1 MSLREKRAGAT
12 AAHGARAA
20 LCLAL
25 LFLPAA
31 AQDTV
36 RTGLEGF
43 SSQSPESI
51 HGSERPLVEAL
62 REPLLGAMD
71 CAAALQCWLDGRSA
85 DARGDKD
92 AAAAAWV
99 AGRAALSDLRALPAP
114 QWPELGAVRLR
125 PVQQVEGRSLYLVT
139 AFVVTWTTDAGLQ
152 YGLLMVPQSIPKGHR
167 YPLLVYV
174 HHGRGGIS
182 AGEIAWLGEQ
192 CRRGYAVVAPGLR
205 GQPLAEQS
213 ITGMRAYRSEGVAT
227 SAADESTE
235 VVTAMQGAVTLP
247 AVRPRGLALLGLGS
261 GATSALLAA
270 SRSPLPAC
278 VAVAEATGLNPFRD
292 YWNRVARREN
302 RWPDWETFC
311 SREPAAQLADMAR
324 RSVAHQAAAIGCP
337 VLMLLPEE
345 GLGTV
350 DEAAHRDV
358 VARVAQAG
366 REALLETP
374 AGSRR
379 GFTAEIS
386 AAPAKEAMRR
396 LSHFARQY
404 VPPDDG
410 KDALMTP
417 PLQPPGKPHGK

>member
-1 MSLREKRAGAT
+1 MSPRGEHAGG
-12 AAHGARAA
+12 AAAPAACAA

-25 LFLPAA
+25 LFLPVA
-31 AQDTV
+31 AQDSV

-99 AGRAALSDLRALPAP
+99 AGRAALSGLLALPAP
-114 QWPELGAVRLR
+114 QWPKLGEVRLR
-125 PVQQVEGRSLYLVT
+125 PLRQVEGQSLYLVT
-139 AFVVTWTTDAGLQ
+139 AFVVTWTTDAGAQ

-174 HHGRGGIS
+174 HHGWEGLS

-213 ITGMRAYRSEGVAT
+213 IASLKPYRSEGVVT
-227 SAADESTE
+227 DAADESTD
-235 VVTAMQGAVTLP
+235 VVAAMQGAVRLP
-247 AVRPRGLALLGLGS
+247 AVRPQGCALLGRGS
-261 GATSALLAA
+261 GAIGALLAA
-270 SRSPLPAC
+270 TRSPLPAC
-278 VAVAEATGLNPFRD
+278 VAVVEARGLNPFRD

-302 RWPDWETFC
+302 RWPDWESFC

-345 GLGTV
+345 SLGTV

-358 VARVAQAG
+358 VALLARAG
-366 REALLETP
+366 REALLEAP

-379 GFTAEIS
+379 GFTADIS

-396 LSHFARQY
+396 LSHFALRY
-404 VPPDDG
+404 APPDDG